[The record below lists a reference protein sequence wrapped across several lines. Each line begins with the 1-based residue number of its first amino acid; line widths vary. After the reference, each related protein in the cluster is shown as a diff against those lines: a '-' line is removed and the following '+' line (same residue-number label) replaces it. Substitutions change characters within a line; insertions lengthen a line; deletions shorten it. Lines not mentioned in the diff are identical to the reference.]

1 MTDSSSTMHRRWHRL
16 LPLFAALLFFFF
28 AAGAMASPGA
38 HGPNGEH
45 LDGPAQAAAGTGN
58 APRME
63 ARSESFELIG
73 QLRDDEFSL
82 LVNRFE
88 TNEPVLGAK
97 IEIETGA
104 LKAAAKFHADM
115 GDYAVDDA
123 AFLKALKAPGAH
135 PMVITIV
142 AGAEAD
148 LLEGT
153 LTSEGAEA
161 HSHDGEN
168 GHGLPVTAWLV
179 LALVAL
185 GLLIHA
191 LSRRPGAGT
200 ATRPGDAR

>member
-1 MTDSSSTMHRRWHRL
+1 MIDSSNTMQRRWHQL
-16 LPLFAALLFFFF
+16 LLLFAALLFLFC

-45 LDGPAQAAAGTGN
+45 LDGPTQAASGASK

-63 ARSESFELIG
+63 AKSESFELVG
-73 QLRDDEFSL
+73 QLREDEFSM

-88 TNEPVLGAK
+88 TNEPVLDAK
-97 IEIETGA
+97 VEIETGA

-135 PMVITIV
+135 AVVVTVV
-142 AGAEAD
+142 AGAESD

-153 LTSEGAEA
+153 LTSGGDDA
-161 HSHDGEN
+161 HSHEDGHS
-168 GHGLPVTAWLV
+168 HGMPVTAWLV

-185 GLLIHA
+185 GLVIYA
-191 LSRRPGAGT
+191 LSRRPGARA
-200 ATRPGDAR
+200 ATRSGDAR